1 MSGKV
6 RYAAREGIGWITLD
20 DPDRR
25 NALGEEQVAELI
37 ACIKSADA
45 DEAVRVMILTGAGK
59 SFSAGGDL
67 AAFARGG
74 QKSAPQHHAEGDAG
88 TELFRLGAT
97 VRTPMIAAVN
107 GHALGGGCGLV
118 AMCHLALAAES
129 ATFGTPEVKVGLA
142 PFVILPWIR
151 RAVGEKQALRMLLT
165 GDTLTAQEAKDL
177 GLVQMV
183 TPPERLLP
191 EAEAL
196 ARKIAAY
203 SPLALRLG
211 LDAFY
216 TTEEMDLLTSLRYL
230 NTLRVVSF
238 LSDDL
243 QEGARAFLEKRPPRF
258 TGR

>member
-1 MSGKV
+1 
-6 RYAAREGIGWITLD
+6 
-20 DPDRR
+20 
-25 NALGEEQVAELI
+25 
-37 ACIKSADA
+37 
-45 DEAVRVMILTGAGK
+45 
-59 SFSAGGDL
+59 
-67 AAFARGG
+67 
-74 QKSAPQHHAEGDAG
+74 
-88 TELFRLGAT
+88 
-97 VRTPMIAAVN
+97 
-107 GHALGGGCGLV
+107 
-118 AMCHLALAAES
+118 
-129 ATFGTPEVKVGLA
+129 
-142 PFVILPWIR
+142 
-151 RAVGEKQALRMLLT
+151 MLLT